1 MILLPALAILPYAI
15 AVLFYTNGTR
25 LNTVSLSSLLQAD
38 GDVYFNAKSS
48 VGLLCPLGK
57 LVHNVCR
64 TGVYDYKNCDEEDK
78 KRQTKIGIQQ
88 FTASISLKET
98 DVFTFY

>member
-1 MILLPALAILPYAI
+1 MLPALAILPYAI

-25 LNTVSLSSLLQAD
+25 LNRVCLSSLLQAH
-38 GDVYFNAKSS
+38 GDVYFNAKRS

-57 LVHNVCR
+57 LVHKVCR
-64 TGVYDYKNCDEEDK
+64 TGAYDYKNCDEEDK
-78 KRQTKIGIQQ
+78 KTQTKIGIQQ
-88 FTASISLKET
+88 FNASVSPKEI